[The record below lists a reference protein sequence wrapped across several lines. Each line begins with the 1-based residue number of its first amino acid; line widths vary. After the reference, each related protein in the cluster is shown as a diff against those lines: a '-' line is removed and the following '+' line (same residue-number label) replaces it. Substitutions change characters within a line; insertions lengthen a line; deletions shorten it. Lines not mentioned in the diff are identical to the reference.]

1 MHYFKFI
8 NKQSLLLINSN
19 FDFSTQIKSI
29 LKKKNNNMVFFS
41 SIHKI
46 YLTNFLYDVS
56 EDGEDT
62 ELNNYSAWF
71 FDRNNN

>member
-1 MHYFKFI
+1 LHYFKFI

-29 LKKKNNNMVFFS
+29 LKKKNNNIIFFS
-41 SIHKI
+41 SLHKI

-56 EDGEDT
+56 EDSEDT
-62 ELNNYSAWF
+62 ELKNYSAWF